1 MNLPLLFVCPLNKV
15 ILELSEKGPV
25 ANLPYILIP
34 GYSMFGGL
42 VFSENV
48 RRIAF
53 TISAVALVLLF
64 TAQAKTTSGLAS
76 ERKEGSANCTFT
88 CESHGFIT
96 GIVSDFNTVNEDR
109 RYRGLIFFSMA
120 LSSINFPN
128 G

>member
-1 MNLPLLFVCPLNKV
+1 MNLPLPFVCPLNKV
-15 ILELSEKGPV
+15 ILELSEKGAV

-64 TAQAKTTSGLAS
+64 TAQAKTTSGLVWRPN
-76 ERKEGSANCTFT
+76 EKTGSANCTFT

-96 GIVSDFNTVNEDR
+96 GIVSDFNTVNKDR
-109 RYRGLIFFSMA
+109 RYRGLNFF
-120 LSSINFPN
+120 FN
-128 G
+128 GAVFN